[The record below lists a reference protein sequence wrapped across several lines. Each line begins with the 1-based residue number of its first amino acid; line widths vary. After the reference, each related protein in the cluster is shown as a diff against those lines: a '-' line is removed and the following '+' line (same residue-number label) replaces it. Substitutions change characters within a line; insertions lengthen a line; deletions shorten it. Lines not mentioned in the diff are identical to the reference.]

1 MFERERGVNSCLCL
15 QTEKARHIL
24 QVRQKK
30 LDMLRLRQVV
40 KMPSDK
46 ELSKKS
52 DEHKA
57 LLAQKCVDLLM
68 RKAGSQ
74 EEISEVRIHAEV
86 HVCIILRTCLPAYSN
101 YTAVMF

>member
-1 MFERERGVNSCLCL
+1 MYVCVCVRETERDRKRERREKNNHCFFYL

-68 RKAGSQ
+68 KKTGSQ
-74 EEISEVRIHAEV
+74 EEISEVSMCIF
-86 HVCIILRTCLPAYSN
+86 IIL
-101 YTAVMF
+101 

>member
-1 MFERERGVNSCLCL
+1 
-15 QTEKARHIL
+15 
-24 QVRQKK
+24 
-30 LDMLRLRQVV
+30 MLRLRQVV

-68 RKAGSQ
+68 KKTGSQ
-74 EEISEVRIHAEV
+74 EEISEVSMCIF
-86 HVCIILRTCLPAYSN
+86 IIL
-101 YTAVMF
+101 

>member
-1 MFERERGVNSCLCL
+1 
-15 QTEKARHIL
+15 
-24 QVRQKK
+24 
-30 LDMLRLRQVV
+30 MLRLRQVV

-68 RKAGSQ
+68 KKTGSQ
-74 EEISEVRIHAEV
+74 EEISEVSK
-86 HVCIILRTCLPAYSN
+86 CILL
-101 YTAVMF
+101 